1 LKEQDGLKKLE
12 WVYNHRQEASGHI
25 CYNRVDMPAPLDTLD
40 KKKRFIEFYS
50 RPEVQGNISMT
61 CDAVGINRQT
71 YYNWLEKDEKFRKA
85 MYEAKMKM
93 CDEMEQILIS
103 RAVEKSDTALIFWLK
118 YNHPQYKENP
128 QVQINQQFN
137 TSEMK
142 VNFINYEPEHQT
154 TP

>member
-1 LKEQDGLKKLE
+1 M
-12 WVYNHRQEASGHI
+12 A
-25 CYNRVDMPAPLDTLD
+25 APLDTLD

-71 YYNWLEKDEKFRKA
+71 YYNWLEKDEKFRQA

-137 TSEMK
+137 SSEMK
-142 VNFINYEPEHQT
+142 VNFINYEPEHKI